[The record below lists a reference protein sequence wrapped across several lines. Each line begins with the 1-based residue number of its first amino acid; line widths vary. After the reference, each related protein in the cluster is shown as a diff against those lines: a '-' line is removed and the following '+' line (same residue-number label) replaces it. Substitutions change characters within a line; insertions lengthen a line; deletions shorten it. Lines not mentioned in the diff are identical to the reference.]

1 MNTRVILL
9 TALCHVLGRS
19 TAAAAG
25 QLNRVGS
32 GGVVYAA
39 APQERGA
46 YAVARAGGPY
56 NYGYNTGDGIAKVEV
71 RQPTGTVVGSYRYF
85 DPNGKQVV
93 RSYIAD
99 EKGFRVLGNDLPISP
114 DTPASQVH
122 GTPAFTGA
130 VEGTSEFDVPPP
142 LSPNTQYQTTHTVNV
157 PQTQQPQSV
166 QQQALQQQQSALLQ
180 EQQLQFQQQQE
191 QLEEQRRQLRL
202 QQEKLE
208 ALQRD
213 LEQQQQSFRQQYEK
227 QTQQHVLTQPE
238 PQPQPSQQQFQY
250 QTQNTLSGGY
260 TSPYYYYPHQYDYDF
275 PAGFAFAGLPVV
287 KPPVG
292 AKRVHPE
299 EPFSAGHT
307 ASRVNIRPP
316 VAPHRNYATH
326 SNPITAG
333 HTKDRRHHSSYVI
346 GLAR

>member
-1 MNTRVILL
+1 MNARVFLL
-9 TALCHVLGRS
+9 TALCSALGRN
-19 TAAAAG
+19 TATAAG

-46 YAVARAGGPY
+46 YAVAKAGGPY

-114 DTPASQVH
+114 DTPASQVL

-130 VEGTSEFDVPPP
+130 IEGTSEFDIPPP
-142 LSPNTQYQTTHTVNV
+142 LSPNSQYQTTHAVNV
-157 PQTQQPQSV
+157 PQTQQPQFV
-166 QQQALQQQQSALLQ
+166 QQEALQKQQSAFLQ
-180 EQQLQFQQQQE
+180 EQQLQYQQQQD

-213 LEQQQQSFRQQYEK
+213 LEQQQQKFQLQYEK
-227 QTQQHVLTQPE
+227 QTQQHVSPQPV
-238 PQPQPSQQQFQY
+238 PQPQPSQQQIQY
-250 QTQNTLSGGY
+250 QTQDTYSGGY
-260 TSPYYYYPHQYDYDF
+260 TSPYYYYPQQYDFDF
-275 PAGFAFAGLPVV
+275 PAGFAYAGLPVV
-287 KPPVG
+287 KAPVG

-299 EPFSAGHT
+299 QPLSAGHT
-307 ASRVNIRPP
+307 AARVNVHPP
-316 VAPHRNYATH
+316 VAPHRSFLSHA
-326 SNPITAG
+326 NPITAG
-333 HTKDRRHHSSYVI
+333 HTKSRRHHNSYVI